1 MANIIIKSD
10 ERREYERQV
19 AESFG
24 IRGAMSAE
32 QNELAEQIAASTNE
46 VCKSNGVERRY

>member
-1 MANIIIKSD
+1 MANVIIRSD

-24 IRGAMSAE
+24 VRGAMTAE
-32 QNELAEQIAASTNE
+32 QHEMAEQIAATTNE
-46 VCKSNGVERRY
+46 VCKDHDMQGRY

>member
-1 MANIIIKSD
+1 MANVIIKSD

-24 IRGAMSAE
+24 VRGNMNAQQREM
-32 QNELAEQIAASTNE
+32 AEQIAATTNQ
-46 VCKSNGVERRY
+46 VCKDHDLQGRY